1 MMVIFMTKNTMI
13 TIGRQFGSGGH
24 EIGELLA
31 KKLGIPFYDRNLV
44 KMAAEEL
51 HITEEQAE
59 LEDEKKLMSIVSNY
73 NLAMGGYNDFMANAE
88 FYAPVGRD
96 LYAVQSAIIKKLA
109 QKGSCVIVGRCA
121 DYVLKDYPGC
131 INVFICASKE
141 DRKNRVMDKYH
152 LSERKA
158 AEKMKKIDR
167 ERKYYYET
175 YSGKEWGSIQS
186 HQILM
191 NSSLLGKEK
200 IVEYLAALYKEQQE
214 E

>member
-1 MMVIFMTKNTMI
+1 
-13 TIGRQFGSGGH
+13 
-24 EIGELLA
+24 
-31 KKLGIPFYDRNLV
+31 
-44 KMAAEEL
+44 MADS
-51 HITEEQAE
+51 
-59 LEDEKKLMSIVSNY
+59 LEA
-73 NLAMGGYNDFMANAE
+73 NLATGGYNDFMANAE

-200 IVEYLAALYKEQQE
+200 IVEYLASFV
-214 E
+214 

>member
-1 MMVIFMTKNTMI
+1 
-13 TIGRQFGSGGH
+13 
-24 EIGELLA
+24 
-31 KKLGIPFYDRNLV
+31 
-44 KMAAEEL
+44 MADS
-51 HITEEQAE
+51 
-59 LEDEKKLMSIVSNY
+59 LEA
-73 NLAMGGYNDFMANAE
+73 NLATGGYNDFMANAE
-88 FYAPVGRD
+88 FYAPVGRN

-158 AEKMKKIDR
+158 TEKMKKIDR
-167 ERKYYYET
+167 EREYYYET

-200 IVEYLAALYKEQQE
+200 IVEYRAALYKEQQE

>member
-1 MMVIFMTKNTMI
+1 MTKNTII

-44 KMAAEEL
+44 KMAAEEP

-200 IVEYLAALYKEQQE
+200 IVEYLAALYNEQQE

>member
-1 MMVIFMTKNTMI
+1 
-13 TIGRQFGSGGH
+13 
-24 EIGELLA
+24 
-31 KKLGIPFYDRNLV
+31 
-44 KMAAEEL
+44 MADS
-51 HITEEQAE
+51 
-59 LEDEKKLMSIVSNY
+59 LEA
-73 NLAMGGYNDFMANAE
+73 NLATGGYNDFMANAE

-131 INVFICASKE
+131 IDVFICASKE

-152 LSERKA
+152 LSERKV

>member
-1 MMVIFMTKNTMI
+1 
-13 TIGRQFGSGGH
+13 
-24 EIGELLA
+24 
-31 KKLGIPFYDRNLV
+31 
-44 KMAAEEL
+44 
-51 HITEEQAE
+51 
-59 LEDEKKLMSIVSNY
+59 
-73 NLAMGGYNDFMANAE
+73 MGGYNDFMANAE

-200 IVEYLAALYKEQQE
+200 IVEYLVALYKEQQE

>member
-1 MMVIFMTKNTMI
+1 
-13 TIGRQFGSGGH
+13 
-24 EIGELLA
+24 
-31 KKLGIPFYDRNLV
+31 
-44 KMAAEEL
+44 
-51 HITEEQAE
+51 
-59 LEDEKKLMSIVSNY
+59 
-73 NLAMGGYNDFMANAE
+73 MGGYNDFMANAE

-158 AEKMKKIDR
+158 AEKVKKIDR

>member
-1 MMVIFMTKNTMI
+1 
-13 TIGRQFGSGGH
+13 
-24 EIGELLA
+24 
-31 KKLGIPFYDRNLV
+31 
-44 KMAAEEL
+44 
-51 HITEEQAE
+51 
-59 LEDEKKLMSIVSNY
+59 
-73 NLAMGGYNDFMANAE
+73 MGGYNDFMANAE

-131 INVFICASKE
+131 INVFISASKE

>member
-1 MMVIFMTKNTMI
+1 MTKNTII

-152 LSERKA
+152 LSKRKA

>member
-1 MMVIFMTKNTMI
+1 
-13 TIGRQFGSGGH
+13 
-24 EIGELLA
+24 
-31 KKLGIPFYDRNLV
+31 
-44 KMAAEEL
+44 
-51 HITEEQAE
+51 
-59 LEDEKKLMSIVSNY
+59 
-73 NLAMGGYNDFMANAE
+73 MGGYNDFMANAE

-152 LSERKA
+152 LSERKV

>member
-1 MMVIFMTKNTMI
+1 
-13 TIGRQFGSGGH
+13 
-24 EIGELLA
+24 
-31 KKLGIPFYDRNLV
+31 
-44 KMAAEEL
+44 MADS
-51 HITEEQAE
+51 
-59 LEDEKKLMSIVSNY
+59 LEA
-73 NLAMGGYNDFMANAE
+73 NLATGGYNDFMANAE
-88 FYAPVGRD
+88 FYAPVGRN

-141 DRKNRVMDKYH
+141 DRKSRVMDKYH

-158 AEKMKKIDR
+158 TEKMKKIDR

>member
-1 MMVIFMTKNTMI
+1 
-13 TIGRQFGSGGH
+13 
-24 EIGELLA
+24 LA
-31 KKLGIPFYDRNLV
+31 DS
-44 KMAAEEL
+44 
-51 HITEEQAE
+51 
-59 LEDEKKLMSIVSNY
+59 LEA
-73 NLAMGGYNDFMANAE
+73 NLATGGYNDFMANAE

-152 LSERKA
+152 LSERKV

>member
-1 MMVIFMTKNTMI
+1 MTKNTII

-96 LYAVQSAIIKKLA
+96 LYVVQSAIIKKLA

-200 IVEYLAALYKEQQE
+200 IVEYLAALYNEQQE

>member
-1 MMVIFMTKNTMI
+1 
-13 TIGRQFGSGGH
+13 
-24 EIGELLA
+24 
-31 KKLGIPFYDRNLV
+31 
-44 KMAAEEL
+44 MADS
-51 HITEEQAE
+51 
-59 LEDEKKLMSIVSNY
+59 LEA
-73 NLAMGGYNDFMANAE
+73 NLATGGYNAFMANAE

>member
-1 MMVIFMTKNTMI
+1 
-13 TIGRQFGSGGH
+13 
-24 EIGELLA
+24 
-31 KKLGIPFYDRNLV
+31 
-44 KMAAEEL
+44 
-51 HITEEQAE
+51 
-59 LEDEKKLMSIVSNY
+59 
-73 NLAMGGYNDFMANAE
+73 MANAE

-158 AEKMKKIDR
+158 AEKMKKID
-167 ERKYYYET
+167 
-175 YSGKEWGSIQS
+175 
-186 HQILM
+186 QILM

>member
-1 MMVIFMTKNTMI
+1 MTKNTII

-141 DRKNRVMDKYH
+141 DRKNRVMDEYH

-200 IVEYLAALYKEQQE
+200 IVEYLAALYNEQQE

>member
-1 MMVIFMTKNTMI
+1 MTKNTII

-73 NLAMGGYNDFMANAE
+73 NLAMGVYNDFMANAE

>member
-1 MMVIFMTKNTMI
+1 MTKNTII

-96 LYAVQSAIIKKLA
+96 LYVVQSAIIKKLA

>member
-1 MMVIFMTKNTMI
+1 
-13 TIGRQFGSGGH
+13 
-24 EIGELLA
+24 
-31 KKLGIPFYDRNLV
+31 
-44 KMAAEEL
+44 MADS
-51 HITEEQAE
+51 
-59 LEDEKKLMSIVSNY
+59 LEA
-73 NLAMGGYNDFMANAE
+73 NLATGGYNDFMANAG

>member
-1 MMVIFMTKNTMI
+1 
-13 TIGRQFGSGGH
+13 
-24 EIGELLA
+24 
-31 KKLGIPFYDRNLV
+31 
-44 KMAAEEL
+44 
-51 HITEEQAE
+51 
-59 LEDEKKLMSIVSNY
+59 
-73 NLAMGGYNDFMANAE
+73 MGGYNDFMANAE
-88 FYAPVGRD
+88 FYAPVGRY

-109 QKGSCVIVGRCA
+109 QKGSCVIGGRCA

>member
-1 MMVIFMTKNTMI
+1 
-13 TIGRQFGSGGH
+13 
-24 EIGELLA
+24 
-31 KKLGIPFYDRNLV
+31 
-44 KMAAEEL
+44 
-51 HITEEQAE
+51 
-59 LEDEKKLMSIVSNY
+59 
-73 NLAMGGYNDFMANAE
+73 MGGYNDFMANAE

-200 IVEYLAALYKEQQE
+200 IVEYLAALYNEQQE